1 MDAPIILSS
10 TQIAILFTIESSTSQ
25 IGCQPSKKVVT
36 LIKNPFLYAA
46 IFFYKHKHENCQM
59 QVLNKMVAIFNN
71 LIVNYLTFLNQVFKK
86 GKNTSTSSSSK
97 KF

>member
-1 MDAPIILSS
+1 MRIYIS
-10 TQIAILFTIESSTSQ
+10 TGCLKKGCRIEQ
-25 IGCQPSKKVVT
+25 EPVLVCC
-36 LIKNPFLYAA
+36 N
-46 IFFYKHKHENCQM
+46 FFYKHKHENCQM